1 MALTVELRL
10 ENACSE
16 PYMLPVAAELGVA
29 GFGLDEI
36 GRRSLKI
43 GVRFDDPDSEDQSE
57 VTAARTHGAESRA
70 GSLRTINPGETVR
83 LRFAVDVPQM
93 RLPHEVSGDTYAL
106 DVEVIL
112 QEIRLQDG
120 TSVITQISDV
130 VASENVVRQP
140 ISP

>member
-1 MALTVELRL
+1 
-10 ENACSE
+10 
-16 PYMLPVAAELGVA
+16 
-29 GFGLDEI
+29 
-36 GRRSLKI
+36 
-43 GVRFDDPDSEDQSE
+43 
-57 VTAARTHGAESRA
+57 
-70 GSLRTINPGETVR
+70 
-83 LRFAVDVPQM
+83 M